1 MSLFDEDDGI
11 PADRVRRAMPAFT
24 VVLGTLLMA
33 LPIPLA
39 WGAMPNLAL
48 LLVIIWSSL
57 QPRLMPA
64 WGAFLLGLFA
74 DLVSG
79 LPFGLYAL
87 LFPAAAIAVRLADAR
102 VEGHSLFI
110 DWVFT
115 GLLVLAVHVLIW
127 QFLGF
132 TGSAAPLGPLL
143 AQAVI
148 TILAYP
154 LVATIAARVQRRIIE
169 PGF

>member
-1 MSLFDEDDGI
+1 MSLFDDDDGI

-24 VVLGTLLMA
+24 VLLGTLLMA

-39 WGAMPNLAL
+39 FGAMPSLAL
-48 LLVIIWSSL
+48 LFVIIWSSL
-57 QPRLMPA
+57 QPRLMPV

-79 LPFGLYAL
+79 LPLGIWAL
-87 LFPAAAIAVRLADAR
+87 LFPVAAISVRLADAR
-102 VEGHSLFI
+102 AEGHSLVI
-110 DWVFT
+110 DWLFT
-115 GLLVLAVHVLIW
+115 GLLVLGAHVLAW

-132 TGSAAPLGPLL
+132 TGSAAPSGPLL

-154 LVATIAARVQRRIIE
+154 LAATIAARVQRRIIE

>member
-24 VVLGTLLMA
+24 VVVGILLMA
-33 LPIPLA
+33 LPVPLA

-74 DLVSG
+74 DLASG
-79 LPFGLYAL
+79 LPFGLCAV

-102 VEGHSLFI
+102 VEGHSLLI

-115 GLLVLAVHVLIW
+115 GILVIAVHALIW
-127 QFLGF
+127 QLLGF
-132 TGSAAPLGPLL
+132 TGSAAPPGPLL
-143 AQAVI
+143 AQAAI

-154 LVATIAARVQRRIIE
+154 MVAAVAARIQRRIID